1 MLRRKDRNTK
11 KGRMKRPFLLFALF
25 MLVLFFVTS
34 SDSGSLVIDTI
45 TSGGKNN
52 SPKIQRV
59 IWAIIQGL
67 LAIVILLAGGP
78 DALLALQSGVISMAL
93 SFTFVLILAVF
104 SLFYGMLIEV
114 NFFNIESK
122 SVDNKEL

>member
-1 MLRRKDRNTK
+1 
-11 KGRMKRPFLLFALF
+11 
-25 MLVLFFVTS
+25 
-34 SDSGSLVIDTI
+34 
-45 TSGGKNN
+45 
-52 SPKIQRV
+52 
-59 IWAIIQGL
+59 
-67 LAIVILLAGGP
+67 LAGGP

-93 SFTFVLILAVF
+93 PFTFVLILAVF

>member
-1 MLRRKDRNTK
+1 
-11 KGRMKRPFLLFALF
+11 MKRPFLLFALF